1 MNNPIFIQNN
11 NDNNQ
16 TVKLSITENRE
27 WNGNNSVLF
36 KTVLCSL
43 EELPEYLKTT
53 NFSLNG

>member
-1 MNNPIFIQNN
+1 MNSPILIQNN

-36 KTVLCSL
+36 KTILCPL
-43 EELPEYLKTT
+43 NELPTYLKIA

>member
-36 KTVLCSL
+36 KTILCPL
-43 EELPEYLKTT
+43 NELPTYLKTA